1 MPSLSGVRLPLGRRG
16 RLWLQR
22 QGRLAGFSALTLV
35 AALSP
40 ASYDRRTGRGLACM
54 LCLGAWQM
62 LPGYLLASILVSTVL
77 TRIVAVTAASYGL
90 SHLALEAVVRVLVI
104 ELIPLAAALF
114 VALRV
119 APISMQRLGRPAGAR
134 PPAYRELLPYAVG
147 SAGAVVILAV
157 LGGVSALTVA
167 YLVVHGISQWAL
179 ADYARLI
186 GQVFDPTMAVVFT
199 LKLLLF
205 AITVGL
211 APTSVALEGG
221 PADPVVRQM
230 RVMARLL
237 AMLILIEAALLIL
250 PRL

>member
-1 MPSLSGVRLPLGRRG
+1 MNDATRRAGRRSQ
-16 RLWLQR
+16 RWLKH
-22 QGRLAGFSALTLV
+22 QGRLAGFSALTVV

-40 ASYDRRTGRGLACM
+40 ACYDRRTGSSLASM

-62 LPGYLLASILVSTVL
+62 LPGYLLASILISTVL

-90 SHLALEAVVRVLVI
+90 SHLALEAIVRVLVV

-119 APISMQRLGRPAGAR
+119 APVTMQRLGRPAGDP
-134 PPAYRELLPYAVG
+134 PPAHRELIPYAVG
-147 SAGAVVILAV
+147 SAGAVIVLAV
-157 LGGVSALTVA
+157 LGGIAALVVA
-167 YLVVHGISQWAL
+167 YVVVHGINQWAL

-186 GQVFDPTMAVVFT
+186 GQVFDPTLATVFVG
-199 LKLLLF
+199 KLLLF
-205 AITVGL
+205 AITVGI
-211 APTSVALEGG
+211 APTTVALDAG
-221 PADPVVRQM
+221 PADPVARQM

-237 AMLILIEAALLIL
+237 LLLILIEAALLIL

>member
-1 MPSLSGVRLPLGRRG
+1 MSGTSSSARMRSQR
-16 RLWLQR
+16 WLKR
-22 QGRLAGFSALTLV
+22 QGRLAGFSALTVV

-40 ASYDRRTGRGLACM
+40 ACYDRRTGRGLACM

-62 LPGYLLASILVSTVL
+62 LPGYLLASILISTVL

-90 SHLALEAVVRVLVI
+90 SHLALEAIVRVLVL

-119 APISMQRLGRPAGAR
+119 APVTMQRLGRPAGDP
-134 PPAYRELLPYAVG
+134 PPAYRDLIPYAVG
-147 SAGAVVILAV
+147 SASAVIVLAV
-157 LGGVSALTVA
+157 LGGISALAVA

-179 ADYARLI
+179 SDYARLI
-186 GQVFDPTMAVVFT
+186 GLVFDPTMAAVFSI
-199 LKLLLF
+199 KLMLF
-205 AITVGL
+205 AMVVGIG
-211 APTSVALEGG
+211 PTTVALDAG
-221 PADPVVRQM
+221 PLDPVARQM

-237 AMLILIEAALLIL
+237 VMLMVIEASLLIL

>member
-1 MPSLSGVRLPLGRRG
+1 MRSQR
-16 RLWLQR
+16 WLKR
-22 QGRLAGFSALTLV
+22 QGRLAGFSALTVV

-62 LPGYLLASILVSTVL
+62 LPGYLLASILISTVL

-90 SHLALEAVVRVLVI
+90 SHLALEAIVRVLVL

-119 APISMQRLGRPAGAR
+119 APVTMQRLGRPAGDP
-134 PPAYRELLPYAVG
+134 PPAYRDLIPYAVG
-147 SAGAVVILAV
+147 SAGAVIVLAV
-157 LGGVSALTVA
+157 LGGISALAVA

-186 GQVFDPTMAVVFT
+186 GLVFDPTMAAVFSI
-199 LKLLLF
+199 KLLLF
-205 AITVGL
+205 AIVVGI
-211 APTSVALEGG
+211 APTTVALDAG
-221 PADPVVRQM
+221 PLDPVARQM

-237 AMLILIEAALLIL
+237 LMLILIEAILLIL

>member
-1 MPSLSGVRLPLGRRG
+1 MNSASTNARLRG
-16 RLWLQR
+16 QRWLKR
-22 QGRLAGFSALTLV
+22 QGRVAGFSALTVV

-40 ASYDRRTGRGLACM
+40 ACYDRRTGRSLACM

-62 LPGYLLASILVSTVL
+62 LPGYLLASILISTVL
-77 TRIVAVTAASYGL
+77 TRIVAVTAGSYGL
-90 SHLALEAVVRVLVI
+90 SHLALETIVRVLVL

-119 APISMQRLGRPAGAR
+119 APVTMQRLGRPTGD
-134 PPAYRELLPYAVG
+134 PLPAYRDLIPYAVG
-147 SAGAVVILAV
+147 SAGAVIVLAV
-157 LGGVSALTVA
+157 LGGISSLAVA

-186 GQVFDPTMAVVFT
+186 GQVFDPTMAAVFSI
-199 LKLLLF
+199 KLMLF
-205 AITVGL
+205 AIVVGI
-211 APTSVALEGG
+211 APTTVALDGG
-221 PADPVVRQM
+221 PTDPVARQM

-237 AMLILIEAALLIL
+237 LMLILVEISFLIL

>member
-1 MPSLSGVRLPLGRRG
+1 MIGPSSGARMRSQR
-16 RLWLQR
+16 WLKR
-22 QGRLAGFSALTLV
+22 QGRLAGFSAFTV
-35 AALSP
+35 IAALSP

-62 LPGYLLASILVSTVL
+62 LPGYLLASILISTVL

-90 SHLALEAVVRVLVI
+90 SHLALETIVRVLVL

-119 APISMQRLGRPAGAR
+119 APVTMQRLGRPAGDP
-134 PPAYRELLPYAVG
+134 PPAYRDLIPYTVG
-147 SAGAVVILAV
+147 SAAAVIVLAV
-157 LGGVSALTVA
+157 LSGISALAVA

-186 GQVFDPTMAVVFT
+186 GQVFDPTMAAVFSI
-199 LKLLLF
+199 KLMLF
-205 AITVGL
+205 AIIVGI
-211 APTSVALEGG
+211 APTTVALDAG
-221 PADPVVRQM
+221 PLDPVARQM

-237 AMLILIEAALLIL
+237 LMLILIEASLLIL

>member
-1 MPSLSGVRLPLGRRG
+1 MSSVANTARMRSQR
-16 RLWLQR
+16 WLKH
-22 QGRLAGFSALTLV
+22 QGKVAGFSALTVV

-40 ASYDRRTGRGLACM
+40 SCYDRRTGRGLASM

-62 LPGYLLASILVSTVL
+62 LPGYLLASILISTVL

-90 SHLALEAVVRVLVI
+90 SYLALEAIIRVLVL

-119 APISMQRLGRPAGAR
+119 APVTMQRLGRTAGD
-134 PPAYRELLPYAVG
+134 PPLAYRDLIPYAVG
-147 SAGAVVILAV
+147 TAGAVIVLAV
-157 LGGVSALTVA
+157 LGGISALAVA

-179 ADYARLI
+179 GDYARLI
-186 GQVFDPTMAVVFT
+186 GQVFDPTMAAVFSI
-199 LKLLLF
+199 KLILF
-205 AITVGL
+205 AIVVGI
-211 APTSVALEGG
+211 APTTVALDGG
-221 PADPVVRQM
+221 VADPVARQM

-237 AMLILIEAALLIL
+237 LWLILIEASLLIL

>member
-1 MPSLSGVRLPLGRRG
+1 MVRGQH
-16 RLWLQR
+16 WLKH
-22 QGRLAGFSALTLV
+22 QGRVAGFSALTVV

-40 ASYDRRTGRGLACM
+40 GCYDRSTRCGLAGM

-62 LPGYLLASILVSTVL
+62 LPGYLLASILISTVL

-90 SHLALEAVVRVLVI
+90 SHLALEAVVRVLVL

-119 APISMQRLGRPAGAR
+119 APLTMQRLGRLVGHPR
-134 PPAYRELLPYAVG
+134 PAYRELIPYAVG
-147 SAGAVVILAV
+147 GAGAVIVLAV
-157 LGGVSALTVA
+157 LGGIASLGVA
-167 YLVVHGISQWAL
+167 YLVVHGISRWAL

-186 GQVFDPTMAVVFT
+186 GQIFDPTMAAVFSV
-199 LKLLLF
+199 KLLLF
-205 AITVGL
+205 ALAVGI
-211 APTSVALEGG
+211 APTTIALDDGL
-221 PADPVVRQM
+221 ADPVARQM

-237 AMLILIEAALLIL
+237 LLLILIEVALLIL

>member
-1 MPSLSGVRLPLGRRG
+1 MARTSSSVRTRSQR
-16 RLWLQR
+16 WLKR
-22 QGRLAGFSALTLV
+22 QGRLAGFSTLTVV

-40 ASYDRRTGRGLACM
+40 ASYDRRTGRGLASM

-62 LPGYLLASILVSTVL
+62 LPGYLLASILISTVL

-90 SHLALEAVVRVLVI
+90 SHLALEAIVRVLVL

-119 APISMQRLGRPAGAR
+119 APVTMQRLGRPAGDP
-134 PPAYRELLPYAVG
+134 PPAYRDLIPYAVG
-147 SAGAVVILAV
+147 SAGAVIVLAV
-157 LGGVSALTVA
+157 LGGICALAVA

-186 GQVFDPTMAVVFT
+186 GLVFDPTMAAVFSI
-199 LKLLLF
+199 KLMLF
-205 AITVGL
+205 AIIVGI
-211 APTSVALEGG
+211 APTTVALDSGQL
-221 PADPVVRQM
+221 DPVARQM

-237 AMLILIEAALLIL
+237 LMLILIEVSLLIL

>member
-1 MPSLSGVRLPLGRRG
+1 MRSQR
-16 RLWLQR
+16 WLKR
-22 QGRLAGFSALTLV
+22 QGRLAGFSALSVV

-40 ASYDRRTGRGLACM
+40 ASYDRITGRGLAGM

-62 LPGYLLASILVSTVL
+62 LPGYLLASILISTVL

-90 SHLALEAVVRVLVI
+90 SHLALEAIVRVLVL

-119 APISMQRLGRPAGAR
+119 APVTMQRLGRPAGDP
-134 PPAYRELLPYAVG
+134 PPAYRDLIPYTVG
-147 SAGAVVILAV
+147 SAGAVIVLAV
-157 LGGVSALTVA
+157 LSGISALAVA

-186 GQVFDPTMAVVFT
+186 GQVFDPTMAAVFSI
-199 LKLLLF
+199 KLMLF
-205 AITVGL
+205 AVVVGI
-211 APTSVALEGG
+211 APTTVALDAG
-221 PADPVVRQM
+221 PLDPVVRQM

-237 AMLILIEAALLIL
+237 LMLMVIEATLLIL